1 MIKERVDIW
10 AVCLLLQKSTPF
22 HDRTQIES
30 KIKLSCL
37 LATSE
42 ADAIGKFSSAMFA
55 AGLGGFGIV
64 AAQAMIVPR
73 IHPDDTGYGEL
84 PEDAAIADIEKPRP

>member
-22 HDRTQIES
+22 HDRTEIAS
-30 KIKLSCL
+30 KTKLSCL

-42 ADAIGKFSSAMFA
+42 DDAIGKFSSSMFA
-55 AGLGGFGIV
+55 AGLDGFGIV

-73 IHPDDTGYGEL
+73 IHPDDTGDGDS
-84 PEDAAIADIEKPRP
+84 PEDAAIADTEKPR